1 MMGNTG
7 EYTATGRINSLR
19 DMWRGLIH
27 VTSMTNMAKMMNIAP
42 LTIYSN
48 SVALETF

>member
-1 MMGNTG
+1 MMGN
-7 EYTATGRINSLR
+7 TATGRINSLR

-27 VTSMTNMAKMMNIAP
+27 VTSMINTAKMITLCP
-42 LTIYSN
+42 LMIYSN